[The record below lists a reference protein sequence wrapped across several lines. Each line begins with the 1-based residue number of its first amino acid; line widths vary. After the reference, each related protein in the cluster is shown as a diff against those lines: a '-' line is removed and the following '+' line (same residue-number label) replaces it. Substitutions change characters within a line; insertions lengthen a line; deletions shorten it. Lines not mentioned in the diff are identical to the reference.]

1 LERLIAMA
9 APDFADDRSP
19 NPRWPRQPREPIVRT
34 FTVYIEDDR
43 YSVPTLNVISLSDDV
58 RAREW
63 AEGAMRE
70 NPHYRGVEV
79 CEDGER
85 LFSVG
90 CLAERP
96 RAE

>member
-1 LERLIAMA
+1 MS
-9 APDFADDRSP
+9 APDFADDHPLGLRRP
-19 NPRWPRQPREPIVRT
+19 LQPREPALRT

-43 YSVPTLNVISLSDDV
+43 YSVPTLNVISLRDDV

-63 AEGAMRE
+63 AEGAMQE

-85 LFSVG
+85 LFGVG
-90 CLAERP
+90 SLAERA
-96 RAE
+96 RA